1 MHRRVFPV
9 ATMLAGAVVVSLASS
24 SAAQTPTRANSQ
36 QVSVPRTPW
45 NHPDLQG
52 RWTNATVTPLQRPPE
67 LAGKEFFS
75 GNEAAEYQK
84 TAQKRYLEL
93 SGFTISDAEFSG
105 EFAPEWMED
114 RPLVSTGRTS
124 LIIGPDGQ
132 IPPFTP
138 EARKRADARAAKGF
152 DAADAPEDR
161 SLGERCLLFA
171 HAGPPMLPGMLY
183 NSNYQIVQTPSHV
196 VIFAEMGS
204 SVRIITLNRRQH
216 LGEALR
222 SWHGDS
228 IGRWEDETLVV
239 DTTNL
244 NEKSEFRG
252 ATANIH
258 VVERF
263 TTRACRHDPVSIHR
277 RGSCHLA
284 ETVDRRTS
292 DAPAARTYFRV
303 RLSRGE
309 LRSGQ
314 HSQGCPVCRRSA
326 EMSKAGE

>member
-1 MHRRVFPV
+1 MMKDVLRIRGVILPAASIV
-9 ATMLAGAVVVSLASS
+9 AVALASS
-24 SAAQTPTRANSQ
+24 SAAQTVTRTTSQ
-36 QVSVPRTPW
+36 QVDLPRTPW

-84 TAQKRYLEL
+84 TAQKRYVEL

-152 DAADAPEDR
+152 DAADAPEER

-204 SVRIITLNRRQH
+204 SVRIIPLNRRQH

-228 IGRWEDETLVV
+228 IGRWENETLVV

-252 ATANIH
+252 ATANLH

-263 TTRACRHDPVSIHR
+263 RRVSADMILYQFTVEDPATWPKPWTVELPMRPLQEPIYEFACHEANY
-277 RGSCHLA
+277 GLA
-284 ETVDRRTS
+284 NILKG
-292 DAPAARTYFRV
+292 ARFVERQP
-303 RLSRGE
+303 SE
-309 LRSGQ
+309 
-314 HSQGCPVCRRSA
+314 
-326 EMSKAGE
+326 K